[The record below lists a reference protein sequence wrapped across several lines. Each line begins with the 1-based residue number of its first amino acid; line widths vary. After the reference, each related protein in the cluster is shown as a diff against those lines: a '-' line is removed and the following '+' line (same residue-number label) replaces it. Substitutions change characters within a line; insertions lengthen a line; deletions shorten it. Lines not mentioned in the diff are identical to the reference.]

1 MSSSKQLFFR
11 MASLN
16 KLTSFKREL
25 NRTRAG
31 FFSIQ
36 ETYICT
42 KGKVVIDDFEIF
54 DEDQDGQISSSE
66 WIEKFVSAMNST
78 GITSMVGRE
87 MNAETFRVMFNDIDC
102 EKDGN
107 ISPTE
112 FKMLTNGEFCL
123 QERWTWC
130 IFGCCKPWW
139 WWLWKVGS
147 AIIKTIKNC

>member
-1 MSSSKQLFFR
+1 MSLFWFFTFYSDP
-11 MASLN
+11 ASACFVACLQILGISLY
-16 KLTSFKREL
+16 KFI
-25 NRTRAG
+25 
-31 FFSIQ
+31 FS
-36 ETYICT
+36 
-42 KGKVVIDDFEIF
+42 GNDDFEIF
-54 DEDQDGQISSSE
+54 DEDNDGHISSSE

-139 WWLWKVGS
+139 WWLWKVGW
-147 AIIKTIKNC
+147 AIIKAIWNC

>member
-1 MSSSKQLFFR
+1 MGI
-11 MASLN
+11 SLY
-16 KLTSFKREL
+16 KFI
-25 NRTRAG
+25 
-31 FFSIQ
+31 FS
-36 ETYICT
+36 
-42 KGKVVIDDFEIF
+42 GNDDFEIF

-139 WWLWKVGS
+139 WWLWKVGWS
-147 AIIKTIKNC
+147 IIKAIWNC